1 MSGISLHKDSAPRRT
16 RIVCTIGPSS
26 SSESVIGSLLH
37 AGMDVARINFAH
49 GTYQEHA
56 DRIATLEKKARQ
68 LGLPLAIM
76 QDLPGPKDRT
86 GIVEKKGVVLK
97 DGSDFTLTTR
107 PVLGNEQEVSID
119 WLDLP
124 QSVKLGDTVFLDD
137 GALKLEVTSITQE
150 DVHCKVL
157 RGGKL
162 EDHRGINIPGLVR
175 SVDSMTDQDW
185 NNLNFGIEHNVDF
198 IALSFIGQAEDVLKV
213 RRFLTEK
220 NADKM
225 IIAKI
230 ERRQALENIDEILE
244 VADGI
249 MVARGDMGIEI
260 PIQKVPV
267 VQKQIIKKCN
277 KIGKPVIV
285 ATQMLESM
293 VQSPRPTRAEVTDVA
308 NAIFDG
314 ADAVMLS
321 EETAIG
327 FYPVETISIMSQVA
341 LETEASL
348 SYDEILADRGAD
360 IKPLTDDAIS
370 FSACHI
376 ARQLGAAAIVAFTSS
391 GSTARRVAKY
401 RPGVPI
407 LAITPNE
414 STVNQLSLSWG
425 VRACKVP
432 SVSRIMNLFAQGT
445 RMAKKLGLAR
455 DGDLVVI
462 TGGVP
467 IGVAG
472 TTNLVKVQKI

>member
-1 MSGISLHKDSAPRRT
+1 MSGTGTHKIISRRT

-26 SSESVIGSLLH
+26 DSESVIGDLLH

-49 GTYQEHA
+49 GSYKEHA
-56 DRIATLEKKARQ
+56 SRIAVLRKTAGQ
-68 LGLPLAIM
+68 LDLPLAIM

-86 GIVEKKGVVLK
+86 GIVDKGGVVLE
-97 DGSDFTLTTR
+97 DGSDFVLTNR
-107 PVLGNEQEVSID
+107 PVLGNEHEVSID

-124 QSVKLGDTVFLDD
+124 QSVKLGDTIFLDD
-137 GALKLEVTSITQE
+137 GALKLEVTSINHV
-150 DVHCKVL
+150 DVHCRVL

-162 EDHRGINIPGLVR
+162 GDHRGVNIPGIAR
-175 SVDSMTDQDW
+175 SVDSMTEQDW
-185 NNLNFGIEHNVDF
+185 NNLNFSIEQNVDF

-213 RRFLTEK
+213 RRFLTSK
-220 NADKM
+220 DADKM

-230 ERRQALENIDEILE
+230 ERREALENLDEILE

-267 VQKQIIKKCN
+267 VQKRIIEKCN
-277 KIGKPVIV
+277 HIGKPVIV

-327 FYPVETISIMSQVA
+327 FYPVEAVSIMSQVA
-341 LETEASL
+341 MEAEASL
-348 SYDEILADRGAD
+348 PYDEILSSKGED

-370 FSACHI
+370 FAACHI

-407 LAITPNE
+407 LAITPNA
-414 STVNQLSLSWG
+414 STVNELSLSWG
-425 VRACKVP
+425 VRAYKVP

-445 RMAKKLGLAR
+445 RVAKKLGMAR